1 MDAVER
7 ITRMEEH
14 MDKVRAALDA
24 VEAARE
30 PMAALLA
37 YYEGGAWRQDYE
49 QDEAGALPSGLKR
62 GVLSEDGLYN
72 LLCDWE
78 QTIK

>member
-30 PMAALLA
+30 PMTALLA
-37 YYEGGAWRQDYE
+37 YYEGGA
-49 QDEAGALPSGLKR
+49 
-62 GVLSEDGLYN
+62 
-72 LLCDWE
+72 
-78 QTIK
+78 